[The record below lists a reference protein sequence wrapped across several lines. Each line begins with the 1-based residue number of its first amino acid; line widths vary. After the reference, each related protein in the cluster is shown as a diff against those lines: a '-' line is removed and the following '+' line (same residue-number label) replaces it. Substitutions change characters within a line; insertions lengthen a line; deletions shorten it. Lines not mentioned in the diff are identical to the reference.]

1 MKDIRLEILN
11 FLQWNDKE
19 GNYSDEHRIALG
31 NKPFT
36 LQESKILLWHTLFI
50 DIIKEFEVINPL
62 KVSYK
67 IIKDLV
73 YSNNLKKLSDAILN
87 ELAEGKNDEESYYE
101 ILKAVAHEISQ
112 KRKFYF
118 LVRELL
124 NQSQM

>member
-1 MKDIRLEILN
+1 MKNIRLEILN
-11 FLQWNDKE
+11 FLQWNDEE
-19 GNYSDEHRIALG
+19 GNYSDERQIALG

-62 KVSYK
+62 KVSYE
-67 IIKDLV
+67 IVEDLV

-118 LVRELL
+118 LLKGLL
-124 NQSQM
+124 NQSEM

>member
-1 MKDIRLEILN
+1 MKNIRLEILN

-19 GNYSDEHRIALG
+19 GNYSDEHQIALG

-62 KVSYK
+62 KISYK
-67 IIKDLV
+67 IVKDLV

-87 ELAEGKNDEESYYE
+87 ELAEGKNDEKSYYE
-101 ILKAVAHEISQ
+101 ILKAVAYEISQ